1 MPSVSRRTTIT
12 DVARRAKV
20 SIQTVSAVFHDKP
33 GISHG
38 TRERVR
44 RIIQRLHY
52 EPNGLASSLRA
63 QRSLTVGVVVPS
75 ITNPFFPDFV
85 RGIEDVAHLNRY
97 SVFLCNSDQD
107 QKKETEY
114 LQLLRR
120 HNVAGYILAYD
131 LNNLEV
137 EKILLQLASRATPVV
152 AFGSRQTHKKINLIE
167 TDDEN
172 GSFRITSYLIGLG
185 HRRIALIQAPAG
197 STVNRNRTRGYV
209 RALENAG
216 IRVLDSYIVPG
227 GFSTGDGQRAVEAL
241 MRLSS
246 SPTAVVAAND
256 LVAIGAIAA
265 LKRIGKQV
273 PGDMSVAGYDNIHMS
288 ELVDP
293 ALTTISQPT
302 YEMGKQAMEA
312 VLAQIRVPG
321 TAGKVIQLEKPLIVR
336 QSTGKPNLSPKKPK
350 PK

>member
-12 DVARRAKV
+12 DVARTAKV

-33 GISHG
+33 GISDE
-38 TRERVR
+38 TRQRVR
-44 RIIQRLHY
+44 RIIQRLQY

-63 QRSLTVGVVVPS
+63 RHSHTVGVVIPS

-107 QKKETEY
+107 QMKETEY

-131 LNNLEV
+131 LNNVAV
-137 EKILLQLASRATPVV
+137 ERILVQLASRATPVV
-152 AFGSRQTHKKINLIE
+152 AFGSRQTDNKISVIK

-172 GSFRITSYLIGLG
+172 GSFRITSYLIELG

-209 RALENAG
+209 QALENAG
-216 IRVLDSYIVPG
+216 IRVLHSYIVPG
-227 GFSTGDGQRAVEAL
+227 GFSTADGQGGVEAL
-241 MRLSS
+241 MRISPV
-246 SPTAVVAAND
+246 PTAIVAAND

-265 LKRIGKQV
+265 LKRLGKRV
-273 PGDMSVAGYDNIHMS
+273 PRDVSVVGYDNIQMS

-312 VLAQIRVPG
+312 VLTQIKVPG
-321 TAGKVIQLEKPLIVR
+321 TAGKVIQFDKPLIVR
-336 QSTGKPNLSPKKPK
+336 QSTGRPNLSPKKPK
-350 PK
+350 TK

>member
-1 MPSVSRRTTIT
+1 MPNVSRRTTIT
-12 DVARRAKV
+12 DVARTAKV

-33 GISHG
+33 GISNE
-38 TRERVR
+38 TRQRVR

-63 QRSLTVGVVVPS
+63 QRSLTVGVVIPS

-114 LQLLRR
+114 IQLLRR
-120 HNVAGYILAYD
+120 HNVAGYVLAYD

-137 EKILLQLASRATPVV
+137 EKLLLQLASRATPVV
-152 AFGSRQTHKKINLIE
+152 AFGSRQTDKKINIIK
-167 TDDEN
+167 TDDES
-172 GSFRITSYLIGLG
+172 GSFRITCYLIELG

-197 STVNRNRTRGYV
+197 GTVNRNRTRGYV

-216 IRVLDSYIVPG
+216 IRVLDSYILPG
-227 GFSTGDGQRAVEAL
+227 GFSTVDGQRGAEAL
-241 MRLSS
+241 MQLSPV
-246 SPTAVVAAND
+246 PTAIVTAND

-265 LKRIGKQV
+265 LKRLGKQV
-273 PGDMSVAGYDNIHMS
+273 PRDVSVAGYDNIQMS

-312 VLAQIRVPG
+312 VLTQIRVPG
-321 TAGKVIQLEKPLIVR
+321 TAGKMIQFEKPLIVR
-336 QSTGKPNLSPKKPK
+336 QSTCSPNLSPKKPK

>member
-12 DVARRAKV
+12 DVARTAKV

-33 GISHG
+33 GISDE
-38 TRERVR
+38 TRQRVR

-63 QRSLTVGVVVPS
+63 RHSQTVGVVIPS

-107 QKKETEY
+107 QMKETEY

-131 LNNLEV
+131 LNNVEV
-137 EKILLQLASRATPVV
+137 ERILVQFASRATPVV
-152 AFGSRQTHKKINLIE
+152 AFGSRQTDRKISVIK

-172 GSFRITSYLIGLG
+172 GSFRITSYLIELG

-216 IRVLDSYIVPG
+216 IRVLDYYIVPG
-227 GFSTGDGQRAVEAL
+227 GFSTADGQRGVEAL
-241 MRLSS
+241 LRISPV
-246 SPTAVVAAND
+246 PTAIVAAND

-265 LKRIGKQV
+265 LKRLGKQV
-273 PGDMSVAGYDNIHMS
+273 PRDVSVAGYDNIQMS

-312 VLAQIRVPG
+312 VLTQIKVPG
-321 TAGKVIQLEKPLIVR
+321 TAGKVIQFEKPLIVR
-336 QSTGKPNLSPKKPK
+336 QSTGRPNLSTKKPK
-350 PK
+350 TK